1 MCKRS
6 LRVESHNV
14 LDPRLAVALELGAV
28 VVTPNNRLAR
38 DLVSRFDEAQRARGL
53 RAWPSASA
61 LPWSAW
67 LRSLWL
73 AALTQP
79 AAGAPRALF
88 DSVAAL
94 HLWQDIIAA
103 SHSDLLDTRGAAR
116 QAADAWSLFQAWRL
130 PGESL
135 QAWRRANPLDDA
147 GTFARWAERY
157 QGKLHALNM
166 LDAAQLSDALIGV
179 AGSLERGSIVLH
191 GFIELAPAQRRLID
205 ALLQEGWSITSS
217 TVPPQAVSKR
227 VRMQFTTPQDEL
239 QGALS
244 WARQIAV
251 ADPRARV
258 GIVLADLDSRR
269 DEAIALSDEILAPEC
284 LLEGGTALARPYGVS
299 LGAPLAGQGIVA
311 TALTLIEIGSGRVAA
326 AQAAAL
332 LRSPYLPDA
341 GARWLARSD
350 VERTWRE
357 QGRHDVHFNDIV
369 GTLRKPDAALATR
382 WQAVRPL
389 TRTARSPRDWAQ
401 AWTDWLRAL
410 GWPGDRVLGSA
421 EWQARDA
428 FSDALLKF
436 VGLHDVAPQL
446 DAGAATEALRA
457 IVAEQ
462 VFQPKTPAARI
473 QILGVL
479 EAAGLQF
486 DALWLGGFSSERW
499 PASPAPN
506 PFLPLAWQ
514 RERDVPRSHPGRE
527 LDYAQRL
534 TGGFAS
540 AAGEVVAS
548 FARVAREA
556 EQTLSPLFARWPEGR
571 SRDEAPHSRIA
582 DIVAKATRSVAWRD
596 DQAPPMPPGTDVR
609 GGSRLVESQSACPF
623 QAFARLRL
631 KAEAWPSPDEGLSP
645 FERGNLLHS
654 AMQVLWDALHDK
666 ASLVRLSPDELDVR
680 IDAAIGA
687 AIAKLPAGE
696 MALACAA
703 NRRERASAHGRLHA
717 RLARVRA
724 AAPGFPG
731 ARDRSGQRARPRRPA
746 PDAAHR
752 PHGYVER
759 RQHRDHRLQVGPG
772 AKTCPVVL
780 RSAGRHADR
789 LVRARGTRRNAD
801 ASGSRR
807 RLRTTQGRRG
817 ERGRSRSRRACL
829 ARIEDAAR
837 CAGRTG
843 SAVGRTAI
851 ALGGVA
857 RPDRAGLPRRPRPAL
872 RRATARRAVDATCS
886 HCAEFANSAR
896 KRCPIPGSILK
907 MSESDRSAIDDEAR
921 RRALDVE
928 HSWLVPGARR
938 IGQDGLADPALS
950 RAAARVDATRA
961 HRRDDLHAQGRC
973 GDAGPRGR
981 GDRARG

>member
-534 TGGFAS
+534 TAGFAS

-687 AIAKLPAGE
+687 AIAKLPQARWRSLAPQIAANERPRMAGCMRAWLECERQRPDFQVHATEAGSALVLGGLRLTLRIDRMDTLNDGSTAIIDYKSGLGQKPARWFCDRPEGTQIGLYALAARAAMPTRPVRAVAYAQLKAGE
-696 MALACAA
+696 
-703 NRRERASAHGRLHA
+703 
-717 RLARVRA
+717 V
-724 AAPGFPG
+724 
-731 ARDRSGQRARPRRPA
+731 
-746 PDAAHR
+746 
-752 PHGYVER
+752 
-759 RQHRDHRLQVGPG
+759 
-772 AKTCPVVL
+772 
-780 RSAGRHADR
+780 
-789 LVRARGTRRNAD
+789 
-801 ASGSRR
+801 
-807 RLRTTQGRRG
+807 
-817 ERGRSRSRRACL
+817 
-829 ARIEDAAR
+829 
-837 CAGRTG
+837 
-843 SAVGRTAI
+843 SAVGLA
-851 ALGGVA
+851 ADEHA
-857 RPDRAGLPRRPRPAL
+857 WPAL
-872 RRATARRAVDATCS
+872 KTPHDAPGVPDLPWGALQSHWAELLDRIAQDFREGRAQVAPRNRQAC
-886 HCAEFANSAR
+886 
-896 KRCPIPGSILK
+896 
-907 MSESDRSAIDDEAR
+907 
-921 RRALDVE
+921 
-928 HSWLVPGARR
+928 
-938 IGQDGLADPALS
+938 
-950 RAAARVDATRA
+950 
-961 HRRDDLHAQGRC
+961 GRC
-973 GDAGPRGR
+973 DLQSLCRIRELGEEAVPHPGLDPENE
-981 GDRARG
+981 